1 MSRDAALSYG
11 IQALMLGL
19 KICLPLLGVGL
30 VVGLIISIFQSV
42 TQIQEM
48 TLTFIPKLLALAVV
62 LLVAGPWMLD
72 QVVTYTHDLY
82 ASIPQAASH

>member
-11 IQALMLGL
+11 LQALMLGL

-30 VVGLIISIFQSV
+30 VVGLLVSVFQSV

-48 TLTFIPKLLALAVV
+48 TLSFIPKLLALAAV

-72 QVVTYTHDLY
+72 SIVSYTHDLW